1 MQLRLGDREVH
12 ILKATLRRGGL
23 RETGGQ
29 LFGQMH
35 APGDFS
41 VTEVTTQRR
50 MGTVGRF
57 FVDVAESL
65 RAAARFFTRTG
76 RSYKTFNYI
85 GEWHSHPSYP
95 TRPSST
101 DVATMQDLVRADAF
115 RGHFAVL
122 LIVRLDGDVLA
133 AGACVFDRT
142 GAMFNVQLE
151 FLP

>member
-1 MQLRLGDREVH
+1 MRLRLGDREVEM
-12 ILKATLRRGGL
+12 LRATLRRGGL

-41 VTEVTTQRR
+41 VTDVTTQRR
-50 MGTVGRF
+50 MGSISRF

-65 RAAARFFTRTG
+65 QAAARFFTRTG
-76 RSYKTFNYI
+76 GAYRTFNYI

-101 DVATMQDLVRADAF
+101 DVSTMQDLVRADAF

-133 AGACVFDRT
+133 AEACVFDRT
-142 GAMFNVQLE
+142 GAASAVHLE
-151 FLP
+151 FPA

>member
-1 MQLRLGDREVH
+1 MKLRIGDGEADK
-12 ILKATLRRGGL
+12 LKAALRRGGL

-41 VTEVTTQRR
+41 VTDITTQRR
-50 MGTVGRF
+50 IGTVSRF

-76 RSYKTFNYI
+76 RSYRTFNYI

-122 LIVRLDGDVLA
+122 LIVRLDADVLA
-133 AGACVFDRT
+133 AEACVFDRAGT
-142 GAMFNVQLE
+142 MFNVQLE
-151 FLP
+151 FQP

>member
-1 MQLRLGDREVH
+1 MQLRLGDREVDK
-12 ILKATLRRGGL
+12 LKATLRRGRL

-41 VTEVTTQRR
+41 VTEVTAQWRT
-50 MGTVGRF
+50 GSVSRF

-76 RSYKTFNYI
+76 RAYQTFNYI

-95 TRPSST
+95 TRPSAT
-101 DVATMQDLVRADAF
+101 DVATMQDLVRAAGF

-122 LIVRLDGDVLA
+122 LVVRLDADVLA
-133 AGACVFDRT
+133 AEACVFDRAGT
-142 GAMFNVQLE
+142 MFNVLLE
-151 FLP
+151 FQP